1 MQSFVRTWAT
11 DQFEMGD
18 QYDAWTSVL
27 NDTYGRWEV
36 GKPDNSVFFATV
48 KSYDN
53 TIVKIIDCIC
63 DPCDAIRNRA
73 SVIADDRET
82 LTIQLVL
89 QGHEYIDFDN
99 EKITLKPG
107 DMLIWDSTK
116 PMSFWVQER
125 LHKLSVVLPLQRFRS
140 WLPRTWFSIQ
150 HHIDGQSNSGRLL
163 ADHIKSL
170 STSVFNGG
178 CKDDYALIDA
188 TIGLLLNA
196 LKVENAVGPKPLR
209 ITQLYHTKQ
218 YMMANIQDPSLSPA
232 MIAKAGRMSP
242 RYLHWLF
249 EPTDETV
256 NQYIFKQRLDLCARD
271 LLNPRMQNRKL
282 SDIALFWGFSDATH
296 FSKRFKQQYGVSP
309 RSFRKEMLSMPLNR
323 RVQKPVTSAPRV

>member
-116 PMSFWVQER
+116 SMSFWVQER

-282 SDIALFWGFSDATH
+282 SDIGLFWGFSDATH